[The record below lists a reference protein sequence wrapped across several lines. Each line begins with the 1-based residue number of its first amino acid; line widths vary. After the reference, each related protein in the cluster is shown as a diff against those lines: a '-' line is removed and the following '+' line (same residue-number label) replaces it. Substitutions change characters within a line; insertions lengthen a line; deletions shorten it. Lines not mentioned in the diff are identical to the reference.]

1 MKSESRN
8 TMIPC
13 FDFCKGGIGLKEGS
27 EEWKEMS
34 KNVRE
39 ACETHGC
46 FLLMCDDIIPKSACE
61 ELFKNMKVLFDLPE
75 ETKQKHVSPRP
86 YRGYTGKNT
95 VIPLC
100 EGFGIDDIP
109 HLDAAE
115 AFTDLMW
122 PQGNPLFCETLK
134 TMTLKMIELCFLVLK
149 MIVESYG
156 LPQHYISKA
165 ENMKSSTFTKLIKY
179 KVPESNNES
188 ELVLPAHTDN
198 STLTILCQK
207 DVQGLQVLS
216 KTDKWIELEIPQ
228 NGFVVLV
235 SDILKAWSNG
245 RLHAVTHKVVLRE
258 KERYAF
264 GVFAGPKEEMNI
276 EVPDEL
282 VDNQI
287 HPLRYRPF
295 NYGEYFN
302 YYVSNP
308 REALELIAERR
319 KERVEHTM
327 EEESSNSSTFQKILD
342 LLYAAGFLHATDSD
356 VPPSEKV
363 IAGLSRCIA
372 AITDQDKTLDIV
384 ESLEL
389 VGCPHPLH
397 LSHVQD
403 LDADALFPVIQWLT
417 SHLPQNQEHR
427 ASEVSHAE
435 HTSEEDEC
443 RTSIEALSGNL
454 DELNRKKMNVVK
466 QLTTLQERISNEGA
480 DSAAQKLISLMTS
493 LKDLDKQ
500 ENYFQF
506 NRNSKHSELQA
517 DITELERQ
525 ITNYSDNKNLSDGL
539 HNSFSELVEKVD
551 LMKKQ
556 LAARLRNIVAVR
568 RQIDDL
574 PCQSEVIQYECRL
587 SELYAQIQGKH
598 RQTHKYYATYNALLE
613 IKELMLKETS
623 LLNSIISQFQE
634 AFSSTDGRI
643 KLVHSMEGIVKGS
656 QQKLERVR
664 VGLQEEETIRN
675 DLKGRYAA
683 AIGEQKR
690 CYSLSKAFQ
699 AQCSKKGSENWP
711 QDK

>member
-1 MKSESRN
+1 
-8 TMIPC
+8 
-13 FDFCKGGIGLKEGS
+13 
-27 EEWKEMS
+27 
-34 KNVRE
+34 
-39 ACETHGC
+39 
-46 FLLMCDDIIPKSACE
+46 
-61 ELFKNMKVLFDLPE
+61 
-75 ETKQKHVSPRP
+75 
-86 YRGYTGKNT
+86 
-95 VIPLC
+95 
-100 EGFGIDDIP
+100 
-109 HLDAAE
+109 
-115 AFTDLMW
+115 
-122 PQGNPLFCETLK
+122 
-134 TMTLKMIELCFLVLK
+134 
-149 MIVESYG
+149 
-156 LPQHYISKA
+156 
-165 ENMKSSTFTKLIKY
+165 
-179 KVPESNNES
+179 
-188 ELVLPAHTDN
+188 
-198 STLTILCQK
+198 
-207 DVQGLQVLS
+207 
-216 KTDKWIELEIPQ
+216 
-228 NGFVVLV
+228 
-235 SDILKAWSNG
+235 
-245 RLHAVTHKVVLRE
+245 
-258 KERYAF
+258 
-264 GVFAGPKEEMNI
+264 
-276 EVPDEL
+276 
-282 VDNQI
+282 
-287 HPLRYRPF
+287 
-295 NYGEYFN
+295 
-302 YYVSNP
+302 
-308 REALELIAERR
+308 
-319 KERVEHTM
+319 M
-327 EEESSNSSTFQKILD
+327 EDESSDSSTFQKILD
-342 LLYAAGFLHATDSD
+342 LLYAAGFLHTTDSD
-356 VPPSEKV
+356 APPSEKV

-372 AITDQDKTLDIV
+372 AITDHGKTLDIE

-397 LSHVQD
+397 LSHVKD
-403 LDADALFPVIQWLT
+403 LDADALFPVIQWLM

-435 HTSEEDEC
+435 NIIEEHEC
-443 RTSIEALSGNL
+443 RTSIEALGGNL
-454 DELNRKKMNVVK
+454 DELQKMNVVK
-466 QLTTLQERISNEGA
+466 QLTTLQDRISNEGA

-500 ENYFQF
+500 ENYFRF

-517 DITELERQ
+517 DISELERQ

-664 VGLQEEETIRN
+664 VGLQEEERIRN
-675 DLKGRYAA
+675 DLKGRYAG

-699 AQCSKKGSENWP
+699 AQCSKKDSENWP
-711 QDK
+711 QEK